1 MSYIEIRQLKKSF
14 RKHVVLDGLDFDI
27 EEGNVIVLLGP
38 SGSGKTTFLRCL
50 NFLEQPESGTIKLDQ
65 MQVDSARLT
74 KKVRVAYQKQTAM
87 VFQHYALFRNQNAL
101 ENIALPLMAAQGY
114 TKEEAFNRAAELLDQ
129 VGLRERAQFY
139 PSALS
144 GGQQQRIGIARALA
158 LAPKLMLFDEPTS
171 ALDPELVQQ
180 VLLVLKE
187 IAKQKQTM
195 VIVTHEMR
203 FAYEVADHIVFMEH
217 GKIVEQGPPKHFFH
231 HPKQERTQA
240 FIAKFREQLPLDE
253 MEEAI

>member
-1 MSYIEIRQLKKSF
+1 MSYLEIRQLKKAF
-14 RKHVVLDGLDFDI
+14 RKQTVLDGLDLTI
-27 EEGNVIVLLGP
+27 EEGQVVVLLGP

-65 MQVDSARLT
+65 TRIDSAHVSKKDRL
-74 KKVRVAYQKQTAM
+74 AYQKQTAM
-87 VFQHYALFRNQNAL
+87 VFQHYALFRNKTAL
-101 ENIALPLMAAQGY
+101 DNIALPLIAAQGY
-114 TKEEAFNRAAELLDQ
+114 TSQQAHIRASELLEQ
-129 VGLRERAQFY
+129 VGLAHRASFY

-180 VLLVLKE
+180 VLVVLKT
-187 IAKQKQTM
+187 IAQQKQTM

-203 FAYEVADHIVFMEH
+203 FAYEVADHIVFMEY
-217 GKIVEQGPPKHFFH
+217 GKIVEQGPPKQFFH
-231 HPKQERTQA
+231 TPQQERTKA
-240 FIAKFREQLPLDE
+240 FIAKFSAQLE
-253 MEEAI
+253 MEEVV